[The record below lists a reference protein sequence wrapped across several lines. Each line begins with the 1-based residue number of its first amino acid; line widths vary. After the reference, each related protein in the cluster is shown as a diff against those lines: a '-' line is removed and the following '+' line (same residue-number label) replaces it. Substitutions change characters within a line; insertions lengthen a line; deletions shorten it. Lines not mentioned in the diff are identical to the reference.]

1 MWEKPSYEIIELGCE
16 ITAYLFS
23 EPDQSPNP
31 GIDKGPESGSK
42 KS

>member
-23 EPDQSPNP
+23 EPELELDT
-31 GIDKGPESGSK
+31 DKNCS
-42 KS
+42 